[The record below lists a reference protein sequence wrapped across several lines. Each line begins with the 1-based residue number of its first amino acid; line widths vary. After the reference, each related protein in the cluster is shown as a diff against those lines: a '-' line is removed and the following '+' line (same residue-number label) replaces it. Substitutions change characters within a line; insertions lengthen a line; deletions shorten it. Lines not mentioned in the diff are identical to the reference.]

1 MSYNIIKRE
10 TAEDLK
16 SSTKVKK
23 EQFINFNLSTAYFLN
38 DSSIIIQPLNPFG
51 KCLHIFDIEEFEAF
65 ITKKDFPTTEQ
76 IENLYSVNTEII
88 DNLKSYKTTI
98 LNSLQKFIFDEL
110 SSTETT
116 INFDKIEYIFSILK
130 KKKKLKT
137 YKLHFVLLVA
147 DFIMKQDNNYK
158 IGLVK
163 VKQLINPTYR
173 LVIIIDDNSKKY
185 YNLEQ
190 EIEEKI
196 ETFGIRHI
204 LSRASSRFKIS
215 DELEESVRII
225 DIS

>member
-65 ITKKDFPTTEQ
+65 ITKKDFPATEQ
-76 IENLYSVNTEII
+76 IESLYSSNAEII
-88 DNLKSYKTTI
+88 DNLNSFKATI
-98 LNSLQKFIFDEL
+98 LNSLQKFIFDEF
-110 SSTETT
+110 STETT
-116 INFDKIEYIFSILK
+116 IDFNKIEYIFSILK

-137 YKLHFVLLVA
+137 YKLHFILLVA
-147 DFIMKQDNNYK
+147 DFIMRQNGNYK
-158 IGLVK
+158 LGLVK
-163 VKQLINPTYR
+163 VKQLINPIYR
-173 LVIIIDDNSKKY
+173 LVIIIDENAKKY

-196 ETFGIRHI
+196 ETFGIKHI

-215 DELEESVRII
+215 DELEEIVRII